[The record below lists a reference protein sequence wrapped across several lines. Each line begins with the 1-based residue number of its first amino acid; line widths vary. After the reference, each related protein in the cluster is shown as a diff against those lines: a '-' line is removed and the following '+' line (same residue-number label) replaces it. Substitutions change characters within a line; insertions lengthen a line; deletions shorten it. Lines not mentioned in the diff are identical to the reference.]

1 MAEVPP
7 QEGGVPDDRLDRR
20 IPEPELMDEADQV
33 EAYAAADFADV
44 NQGFVDRFCQSFP
57 ERVRGTVVD
66 LGCGPADIPLRLA
79 RAVPALE
86 ILAIDAAR
94 AMLEAGRRVL
104 ASRGAARR
112 VRLLAAR
119 VPALPLRGGVVDAC
133 ISNSSLHH
141 LPEPVPFWREVRRIA
156 RPGAALFVMDLSRP
170 VSRAG
175 AREIVERYAG
185 QESAILRRDFYNS
198 LLAAFTVAE
207 VRSQLAQSGLERC
220 RCEAIDDRHWLV
232 AGRIAAG

>member
-1 MAEVPP
+1 
-7 QEGGVPDDRLDRR
+7 VPDDRLDRR
-20 IPEPELMDEADQV
+20 ITEPELMDEADQV

-86 ILAIDAAR
+86 IVAIDAAR
-94 AMLEAGRRVL
+94 AMLDAGRRVL
-104 ASRGAARR
+104 ASGAARR

-119 VPALPLRGGVVDAC
+119 VPALPLRGDAADAC
-133 ISNSSLHH
+133 ISNSLLHH
-141 LPEPVPFWREVRRIA
+141 LPEPLPFWREVRRIA
-156 RPGAALFVMDLSRP
+156 RPGAALFVMDLFRP
-170 VSRAG
+170 ASLAG
-175 AREIVERYAG
+175 AGEIVERYAG

-207 VRSQLAQSGLERC
+207 VRSQLAHSGLERC